1 MLIREIISV
10 IVFLCLL
17 APAVPLAF
25 DIRRESEYSYF
36 VFESN
41 FGFTV
46 HGREVTPE
54 GQNVYVEFHFYSVN
68 SACEEEVNS
77 FCRDNL
83 LLLENGTG
91 KAYEPTSVHITV
103 NQTLF
108 ETARLFVEYKYEG
121 DFAGGC
127 TLALKSGGGK
137 RVRLD
142 LGPADH
148 DFYRTGTVVAQE
160 GLDVYMAPNDRST
173 VLRRLDRGDTVYFT
187 GRVSYFWPDAGQT
200 WYYCVDY
207 GEVFCGE
214 TRGWAVSYDNNKRL
228 DYRDKYDK
236 EPPEDMFLYIKRGS
250 FSPRPVPRGRGETAG
265 VKEEGKYEE

>member
-127 TLALKSGGGK
+127 TLALKSGGP
-137 RVRLD
+137 RVLPNRDRCCARRPRCLHGAQRPFNGPTKARPGGYGLFYGPRFVLLARRGPD
-142 LGPADH
+142 L
-148 DFYRTGTVVAQE
+148 V
-160 GLDVYMAPNDRST
+160 L
-173 VLRRLDRGDTVYFT
+173 LRRLR
-187 GRVSYFWPDAGQT
+187 
-200 WYYCVDY
+200 
-207 GEVFCGE
+207 
-214 TRGWAVSYDNNKRL
+214 
-228 DYRDKYDK
+228 
-236 EPPEDMFLYIKRGS
+236 
-250 FSPRPVPRGRGETAG
+250 
-265 VKEEGKYEE
+265 